1 MRTVLVLGSCVAT
14 LLLVCGCSQH
24 ANSGR
29 DLYVANCA
37 SCHGRYGEG
46 DGPAVADSM
55 RAMPDLR
62 YLAKRNGGVFPAARV
77 SAAIDGREVIKAH
90 DDRMMPVWG
99 NIFGEPNDANEHN
112 EARATDKIKE
122 MVEYLATIQLKD

>member
-1 MRTVLVLGSCVAT
+1 MRIAFVLGSCVM
-14 LLLVCGCSQH
+14 LLLACGCSQH
-24 ANSGR
+24 TSSGR

-46 DGPAVADSM
+46 DGPAVADSL

-62 YLAKRNGGVFPAARV
+62 YLAKRNDGVFPTARV
-77 SAAIDGREVIKAH
+77 AAAIDGREVIRAH
-90 DDRMMPVWG
+90 GDRMMPVWG
-99 NIFGEPNDANEHN
+99 TIFGELEGANRPG

-122 MVEYLATIQLKD
+122 MVEYLATIQVKD

>member
-1 MRTVLVLGSCVAT
+1 MRTAFVLGSCVAT
-14 LLLVCGCSQH
+14 LLLACGCSQH
-24 ANSGR
+24 TTSGR

-46 DGPAVADSM
+46 DGPALADSP

-62 YLAKRNGGVFPAARV
+62 YLAKLNGGVFPAARV

-90 DDRMMPVWG
+90 GDRMMPVWG
-99 NIFGEPNDANEHN
+99 NIFGELDGANERR

-122 MVEYLATIQLKD
+122 MVDYLATIQLKD

>member
-1 MRTVLVLGSCVAT
+1 MRTTLVLGSCLAM
-14 LLLVCGCSQH
+14 LLLACGCSQH
-24 ANSGR
+24 TTSGR

-46 DGPAVADSM
+46 DGPALADSP

-90 DDRMMPVWG
+90 GDRMMPVWG
-99 NIFGEPNDANEHN
+99 NIFGEPDGANERS
-112 EARATDKIKE
+112 EARTTDKIKE
-122 MVEYLATIQLKD
+122 MVEYLATIQVKD